1 MTRIGAALDLRFGKN
16 TLQFLDFLHSNGFDH
31 IEIKKDNDHVYGEV
45 KPAELERTLS
55 EYDITISYHAP
66 HREFNIASVNEK
78 VRMSCVSQIIEM
90 GEYLQEA
97 GSGWVN
103 IHTGHVPGVY
113 HETVIRKA
121 QENRTRSLDEIAAA
135 YETLDTGLY
144 VENDSLEKN
153 IIKFGMQPE
162 QVRDILNRYP
172 GFGATFDIGHA
183 HHSDIPPVRFT
194 ELLGNRINAV
204 HLHDNNGAFD
214 EHLALG
220 KGSLDLS
227 SGFVKELDRCLSNCN
242 GRCSTYVFEM
252 KTLPDFVSSKEYF
265 ASL

>member
-1 MTRIGAALDLRFGKN
+1 MTRIGAALNLHFGKN
-16 TLQFLDFLHSNGFDH
+16 TLQFLDFLYSSGFDH

-45 KPAELERTLS
+45 NPVELERMLS

-66 HREFNIASVNEK
+66 HREFNLASVNEK

-90 GEYLQEA
+90 GEYLHEV

-103 IHTGHVPGVY
+103 IHIGHVPGAY
-113 HETVIRKA
+113 HKTFIAKA
-121 QENRTRSLDEIAAA
+121 EENRTRSLDEIAAA

-144 VENDSLEKN
+144 VENDSFEKKLIN
-153 IIKFGMQPE
+153 FGLQPE
-162 QVRDILNRYP
+162 QVRDILNQYP
-172 GFGATFDIGHA
+172 GFSATFDVGHA
-183 HHSDIPPVRFT
+183 HHSDIPPMRFI

-204 HLHDNNGAFD
+204 HLHDNNGASD

-227 SGFVKELDRCLSNCN
+227 KGFVKKLDRCLSSCN
-242 GRCSTYVFEM
+242 GRCSTYVLEM
-252 KTLPDFVSSKEYF
+252 KTLSDLVSSKEYF
-265 ASL
+265 VSL